1 MAFTRAYDDKDR
13 VNMFLQQ
20 DVDNL
25 KYMVNV
31 PGNGTRPYYIVD
43 PQVRLQKFGANI
55 SENIV
60 DINSGLRGM
69 DRVLS
74 RDGFEPNTGRAG
86 NSEPFN
92 NQYVKHI
99 FPTISST
106 ITDQP
111 RATEPAWALRDLEQN
126 NWDYLPSN
134 PQNNTEI
141 QFENN
146 VSSRILEKNNYDNTC
161 KIIKQ

>member
-13 VNMFLQQ
+13 VNTFLQQ
-20 DVDNL
+20 DVNNL

-31 PGNGTRPYYIVD
+31 PGNGTRPYYIED

-55 SENIV
+55 SSNIV
-60 DINSGLRGM
+60 DINSGLKGM
-69 DRVLS
+69 DKVLS
-74 RDGFEPNTGRAG
+74 RDGNCPNNGRGG
-86 NSEPFN
+86 NSSSFDN
-92 NQYVKHI
+92 HYSRLC
-99 FPTISST
+99 FPTVSSA

-111 RATEPAWALRDLEQN
+111 RATEPAWALRDLEAN
-126 NWDYLPSN
+126 RWNYLHSN
-134 PQNNTEI
+134 PQNHIEVE
-141 QFENN
+141 FVNN